1 MKGKGDTEMKK
12 LEIIKKRALFFAAG
26 MFVAAMVSVTPA
38 VRSYA
43 ENGNNFAETGTKPLA
58 VTVTFYDDYDS
69 RGWCWTTT
77 SPVASPVVQVI
88 KGTDKSLVDWSDAET
103 LRAATSV
110 TDGAYYTHKAYKT
123 DMEEGEYLYRVGDGS
138 VWSETG
144 SVRIDDG
151 ADGFTFLFTTD
162 PQDYDETGFSQWA
175 SLVEKAYETCP
186 EAVFMANGGD
196 IVNNSHDALDHD
208 MDQWIYAM
216 DLPKENFMN
225 SVFMPAAGN
234 HDSWAT
240 SFTDRFAIDYQ
251 GSVQTGGYYTFTY
264 GDMFFA
270 VLNTNESGSGI
281 AKQAEWLSEQLE
293 NTDKTWKIVME
304 HKGLISTGDHS
315 NESDVAAW
323 REALLP
329 VMAKYQ
335 VDMMLQGHD
344 HVYVRSKPY
353 LYGRNGDGYYNGRTP
368 NMEETLVTEIIDG
381 KEITYS
387 VEPSGTFYVTA
398 NYAGRKSYAP
408 VDYDKTLIYPAIN
421 PYNGKAMS
429 IEIKQ
434 QMFTSIR
441 IEGNSLQYNAYTFDG
456 ENAEVYDTY
465 NIKKNTFLPVEEM
478 LASAPDAADVTVFDT
493 PVISSAL
500 EEYCALVPKAQSA
513 LKDESKSKIEGYS
526 ALPLDDYEKAYPVA
540 MAIENSGRVEAT
552 AEFSK
557 KLKELKALYADLN
570 EQQQA
575 LVENYGKIAEMEAEM
590 LDIHA
595 ASAVTEMIRRYKE
608 GLDGLTIEEVR
619 LAYNALD
626 ENQKRLVEETD
637 GLDLSFTPSDSPS
650 SSCNGSMAGGISCMA
665 ICSVVF
671 AGTWI
676 RRKKK
681 I

>member
-1 MKGKGDTEMKK
+1 MKRSRKWAAVWTGVCV
-12 LEIIKKRALFFAAG
+12 FAIPA
-26 MFVAAMVSVTPA
+26 FLPA
-38 VRSYA
+38 VTA
-43 ENGNNFAETGTKPLA
+43 LAKNGGHFIGTGAKPLA

-77 SPVASPVVQVI
+77 SPVSSPVVQLVKADDKESADW
-88 KGTDKSLVDWSDAET
+88 KGAET
-103 LRAATSV
+103 LSAVSSV
-110 TDGAYYTHKAYKT
+110 TDGAYYTHKAFKT
-123 DMEEGEYLYRVGDGS
+123 DMRAGSYAYRVGDGN

-144 SVRIDDG
+144 TVRVDDG

-175 SLVEKAYETCP
+175 DLVAKAYETVP
-186 EAVFMANGGD
+186 DAVFMANGGD

-208 MDQWIYAM
+208 MDQWIYAL

-225 SVFMPAAGN
+225 SVFVPAAGN

-240 SFTDRFAIDYQ
+240 SFTDRFAIDYD
-251 GSVQTGGYYTFTY
+251 GSVQTGGHYTFTY

-270 VLNTNESGSGI
+270 VLNTNESGGGI
-281 AKQAEWLSEQLE
+281 AEQAKWLSDKLAG
-293 NTDKTWKIVME
+293 TDKTWKIVME

-323 REALLP
+323 RKELLP
-329 VMAKYQ
+329 VMARYK

-353 LYGRNGDGYYNGRTP
+353 LYGENGGGYYGGRTP
-368 NMEETLVTEIIDG
+368 NMEETFVTELRG
-381 KEITYS
+381 GEEITYS

-441 IEGNSLQYNAYTFDG
+441 IGGDTLEYNAYTFDG
-456 ENAEVYDTY
+456 TDAELYDTY
-465 NIKKNTFLPVEEM
+465 NVKKNTYLPVEKLLSE
-478 LASAPDAADVTVFDT
+478 APSAAELTVFDT
-493 PVISSAL
+493 EKVAAVL
-500 EEYCALVPKAQSA
+500 DDYCSLVPRAQSA
-513 LKDESKSKIEGYS
+513 LSAEAQKKIEGYA
-526 ALPLDDYEKAYPVA
+526 ALPLEDYKRAYPVA
-540 MAIENSGRVEAT
+540 KAIEELGPAEAG

-557 KLKELKALYADLN
+557 KLKALRALYADLS
-570 EQQQA
+570 EAQQA
-575 LVENYGKIAEMEAEM
+575 LVVNYEKISAAENEMIDIYAAE
-590 LDIHA
+590 
-595 ASAVTEMIRRYKE
+595 AVTKMISRYKE
-608 GLDGLTIEEVR
+608 GLDGLSIEEIR
-619 LAYNALD
+619 LAYAALTPG
-626 ENQKRLVEETD
+626 QQSLVKGTE
-637 GLDLSFTPSDSPS
+637 GLDLTGLSEKPET
-650 SSCNGSMAGGISCMA
+650 SSCKGSVRGAPPFAALGALAAGI
-665 ICSVVF
+665 V
-671 AGTWI
+671 WI
-676 RRKKK
+676 RRKRK